1 MNVTAYKFLR
11 KVFALPFLLA
21 DHIPPAFEKLK
32 EKATDEKTQE
42 VMQYIED
49 TWMTSTVW
57 TVPTWSVFNQAIRT
71 NNDVEG

>member
-1 MNVTAYKFLR
+1 LITLIGNDFNSNSE
-11 KVFALPFLLA
+11 
-21 DHIPPAFEKLK
+21 IEKT
-32 EKATDEKTQE
+32 TDKKTQE

-71 NNDVEG
+71 NNNVEGWHHQLAAVCK